1 MVANEY
7 PKGIDDARAAG
18 VPVEV
23 LTGEAK
29 RAALAEAAE
38 VADPIPDVPG
48 LPRLPAAALYSLP
61 GDVVRA
67 IDPTTEADPAAILLQ
82 YLAGFGSIIGPG
94 PRFMVEDTPH
104 RCNLFVALVGATA
117 AARKGTSWD
126 RVAAVLRDVDPG
138 WYQDCLA
145 HGLVSGEGLIFNV
158 RDPRDEPD
166 PKTGKTKRV
175 DPGVD
180 DKRLL
185 AFESELSGVFRKG
198 SREGSSLTAVMRQA
212 WETGDLRSLA
222 KNAPDRATGAH
233 VSIIGHIVPEEARRY
248 LSESEVAGGLGNR
261 FLWAFIRRSKEL
273 PDGGRLAPEVL
284 ADLTQRTRYA
294 VDLAC
299 SIGEVKR
306 DEEAGALFR
315 TAYSGLSKPTP
326 GLLGAML
333 ARGPAQVV
341 RLSLLYAL
349 ADRSLTVRRPHLEAA
364 LALWSYCADS
374 VRYVFGE
381 AMGDP
386 TADRI
391 LSFLRTRG
399 RTGAVK
405 TEIHR
410 LALKGHGGAAKMNEA
425 LRTLEGAGLAHR
437 RTDAVPADKPH
448 RPAERW
454 FAGANEAKQAEEG
467 PGTGEAGPVALRTN
481 AKKGGVEVDPLTL
494 VSRFFAPTEASH
506 DGPGSHNPLVSLVS
520 QSSIPIPDV
529 AIGAPIP
536 KPGRPVEVRL

>member
-1 MVANEY
+1 MVANER

-67 IDPTTEADPAAILLQ
+67 IGPTTEADPAAILLQ

-104 RCNLFVALVGATA
+104 RCNLFVVLVGATA
-117 AARKGTSWD
+117 AGKGTSWD

-138 WYQDCLA
+138 WYEERRA

-166 PKTGKTKRV
+166 PKTGRVKRV
-175 DPGVD
+175 DNGVD

-198 SREGSSLTAVMRQA
+198 NREGSSLTAVMRQA

-248 LSESEVAGGLGNR
+248 LTESEVAGGLGNR

-273 PDGGRLAPEVL
+273 PEGGRLAPEVL
-284 ADLTQRTRYA
+284 ADLTQRTRNA
-294 VDLAC
+294 VDLARTV
-299 SIGEVKR
+299 GELER
-306 DEEAGALFR
+306 DGEARAR
-315 TAYSGLSKPTP
+315 WPEAYHRLSAGTP
-326 GLLGAML
+326 GMLGAML

-341 RLSLLYAL
+341 RLSVLYAL
-349 ADRSLTVRRPHLEAA
+349 ADRSRAVRLPHLEAA

-410 LALKGHGGAAKMNEA
+410 LALKGHGSATKMNEA

-437 RTDAVPADKPH
+437 RTDVVPADKPH

-454 FAGANEAKQAEEG
+454 FAGANEAEQAKEG
-467 PGTGEAGPVALRTN
+467 AGTGGRSCCVANERERRGCRGSSLDPCFAFLRT
-481 AKKGGVEVDPLTL
+481 D
-494 VSRFFAPTEASH
+494 R
-506 DGPGSHNPLVSLVS
+506 SLARW
-520 QSSIPIPDV
+520 PW
-529 AIGAPIP
+529 
-536 KPGRPVEVRL
+536 KP